1 MIDLSSD
8 TATRPTP
15 AMRQAIATAEVGD
28 EQRGE
33 DPTVNELQRLV
44 AELLG
49 HEAALFAVTGTMCNR
64 LGVAALTR
72 PGESVV
78 IERDAHLLRYESG
91 GPALM
96 SGVVLE
102 QIPGD
107 RGTFTAE
114 QLDAVLTPGSVHIPA
129 TTLVALEQTHN
140 LAGGAVWPIDR
151 YRSVVDLA
159 HARAAK
165 VHVDGARLLNAV
177 IASGVPADTWGGMV
191 DSVWIDFTKGLG
203 APIGAVIAGPASF
216 IARCRRFKHLF
227 GGAMRQAGIAAA
239 GCLHALDHH
248 VERLADD
255 HANAARLAQGLS
267 AGGIVVETPDT
278 NMLYFDPPEG
288 WSGDAFESALEAR
301 GVRMGPAG
309 GRVRAV
315 THLDV
320 SAADVETAVGVIADV
335 VARGPGDGS
344 PGDTAGAD
352 PRGEQ
357 TAG

>member
-15 AMRQAIATAEVGD
+15 AMRQAIAMAEVGD

-33 DPTVNELQRLV
+33 DPTVNELQHRV

-49 HEAALFAVTGTMCNR
+49 QEAALFAVTGTMCNR
-64 LGVAALTR
+64 LAVASLTS
-72 PGESVV
+72 PGDSVI

-102 QIPGD
+102 QVPGE

-114 QLDAVLTPGSVHIPA
+114 QLDAVITPGSVHIP
-129 TTLVALEQTHN
+129 TTSLVALEQTHN
-140 LAGGAVWPIDR
+140 LAGGAVWPLDR
-151 YRSVVDLA
+151 YREVVALA
-159 HARAAK
+159 HERGVK

-177 IASGVPADTWGGMV
+177 VATGVPAGVWGGAV

-203 APIGAVIAGPASF
+203 APIGAVVAGPAPF
-216 IARCRRFKHLF
+216 IKRCRRFKHLF

-239 GCLHALDHH
+239 GCLYALDHN

-255 HANAARLAQGLS
+255 HANASRLADGLT
-267 AGGIVVETPDT
+267 AVGIAAETPDT
-278 NMLYFDPPEG
+278 NMVYFDPPQG
-288 WSGDAFESALEAR
+288 WTIAGFGAAIEAH

-320 SAADVETAVGVIADV
+320 SAEDIETAIEAVQAV
-335 VARGPGDGS
+335 
-344 PGDTAGAD
+344 TGAD
-352 PRGEQ
+352 PGPHQ
-357 TAG
+357 TAR

>member
-33 DPTVNELQRLV
+33 DPTVNELQRRV

-49 HEAALFAVTGTMCNR
+49 QEAALFAVTGTMCNR
-64 LGVAALTR
+64 LGVASLTR
-72 PGESVV
+72 PGDSVI

-102 QIPGD
+102 QIPGQ
-107 RGTFTAE
+107 RGAFTAE
-114 QLDAVLTPGSVHIPA
+114 QLDAVITPGSVHIPA

-140 LAGGAVWPIDR
+140 LAGGAVWPLDQ
-151 YRSVVDLA
+151 YRSVADLA
-159 HARAAK
+159 HTRAVK

-177 IASGVPADTWGGMV
+177 VASGVPAATWGGLV

-203 APIGAVIAGPASF
+203 APIGAVIAGPAPF

-239 GCLHALDHH
+239 GCLYALDHH
-248 VERLADD
+248 VDRLADD
-255 HANAARLAQGLS
+255 HANAARLASGLAA
-267 AGGIVVETPDT
+267 AGMAVESPDT
-278 NMLYFDPPEG
+278 NMVYFDPPDG
-288 WSGDAFESALEAR
+288 WTVEAFEAALESR

-320 SAADVETAVGVIADV
+320 GAADVEAAIEAIADLV
-335 VARGPGDGS
+335 TAGPPGTAGGDPGGVRVAR
-344 PGDTAGAD
+344 
-352 PRGEQ
+352 
-357 TAG
+357 

>member
-8 TATRPTP
+8 TATRPTA
-15 AMRQAIATAEVGD
+15 AMRQAISSAEVGD

-33 DPTVNELQRLV
+33 DPTVNELQRR
-44 AELLG
+44 AADLLG
-49 HEAALFAVTGTMCNR
+49 QEAALFAVTGTMCNR
-64 LGVAALTR
+64 LGVASLTR
-72 PGESVV
+72 PGDSVV

-102 QIPGD
+102 QISGK

-114 QLDAVLTPGSVHIPA
+114 QLDSVLTPGSVHIPA

-140 LAGGAVWPIDR
+140 LAGGAIWPLEG

-159 HARAAK
+159 HARAVK

-177 IASGVPADTWGGMV
+177 VASGVSADTWGGMV

-248 VERLADD
+248 VDRLAED
-255 HANAARLAQGLS
+255 HTNAARLASGL
-267 AGGIVVETPDT
+267 ANTGIAVEAPDT
-278 NMLYFDPPEG
+278 NMVYFDPPDGWTVEG
-288 WSGDAFESALEAR
+288 FEVALEAH

-320 SAADVETAVGVIADV
+320 SATDVETALDVIAGL
-335 VARGPGDGS
+335 VAQGPGAMGGGD
-344 PGDTAGAD
+344 PGGAQVAG
-352 PRGEQ
+352 
-357 TAG
+357 

>member
-15 AMRQAIATAEVGD
+15 AMRDAIASAEVGD

-33 DPTVNELQRLV
+33 DPTVNELQRRV

-49 HEAALFAVTGTMCNR
+49 HEAALFAVTGTFCNR
-64 LGVAALTR
+64 LAVAALTA
-72 PGESVV
+72 PGDSVIIESN
-78 IERDAHLLRYESG
+78 AHLLRYESG

-96 SGVVLE
+96 SGVLLE
-102 QIPGD
+102 QVPGD

-114 QLDAVLTPGSVHIPA
+114 QLDQVITPGSAHISA

-140 LAGGAVWPIDR
+140 LAGGAIWPLDR
-151 YRSVVDLA
+151 YTEVVDLA
-159 HARAAK
+159 HQRAVK

-177 IASGVPADTWGGMV
+177 VASGVPAATWGGMV

-203 APIGAVIAGPASF
+203 APIGAVIAGRAPF

-248 VERLADD
+248 VDRLADD
-255 HANAARLAQGLS
+255 HANATRLAEGLRA
-267 AGGIVVETPDT
+267 AGIQVEAPDT
-278 NMLYFDPPEG
+278 NMVYFDPPAGWTFGDFEAAIEG
-288 WSGDAFESALEAR
+288 E
-301 GVRMGPAG
+301 GVRMGPVG
-309 GRVRAV
+309 RRVRAV

-320 SAADVETAVGVIADV
+320 DAAGIETAIEV
-335 VARGPGDGS
+335 VAAVVAGGP
-344 PGDTAGAD
+344 PTAGGD
-352 PRGEQ
+352 PGAGE
-357 TAG
+357 AAR

>member
-15 AMRQAIATAEVGD
+15 AMREAIASAEVGD

-33 DPTVNELQRLV
+33 DPTVNELQRRV

-49 HEAALFAVTGTMCNR
+49 QDDALFAVTGTFCNR
-64 LGVAALTR
+64 LAVASLTA

-78 IERDAHLLRYESG
+78 IERNAHLLRYESG

-102 QIPGD
+102 QVPGE

-114 QLDAVLTPGSVHIPA
+114 QLAAVLTPGTVHIPA

-140 LAGGAVWPIDR
+140 LAGGAVWPLDR
-151 YRSVVDLA
+151 YRSVVELA
-159 HARAAK
+159 HERGVK

-177 IASGVPADTWGGMV
+177 VASGVSAHTWGAMV
-191 DSVWIDFTKGLG
+191 DSIWIDFTKGLG
-203 APIGAVIAGPASF
+203 APIGAVIAGPVPF

-248 VERLADD
+248 VDRLADD
-255 HANAARLAQGLS
+255 HANARRLAEGLAA
-267 AGGIVVETPDT
+267 AGIAVDVPDT
-278 NMLYFDPPEG
+278 NMVYFDPPDGWTIESFGAAIEG
-288 WSGDAFESALEAR
+288 R

-320 SAADVETAVGVIADV
+320 TAAQIETAIEVVTSLVAAGPDNGGGGDPGGVQ
-335 VARGPGDGS
+335 VAR
-344 PGDTAGAD
+344 
-352 PRGEQ
+352 
-357 TAG
+357 

>member
-15 AMRQAIATAEVGD
+15 AMREAIASAEVGD

-33 DPTVNELQRLV
+33 DPTVNELQRRV

-49 HEAALFAVTGTMCNR
+49 QDDALFAVTGTFCNR
-64 LGVAALTR
+64 LAVASLTA

-78 IERDAHLLRYESG
+78 IEHDAHLLRYESG

-102 QIPGD
+102 QVPGE

-114 QLDAVLTPGSVHIPA
+114 QLAAVLTPGTVHIPA

-140 LAGGAVWPIDR
+140 LAGGALWPLDR
-151 YRSVVDLA
+151 YRSVVELA
-159 HARAAK
+159 HERGVK

-177 IASGVPADTWGGMV
+177 VASGVAARTWGAMV
-191 DSVWIDFTKGLG
+191 DSIWIDFTKGLG
-203 APIGAVIAGPASF
+203 APIGAVIAGPAPF

-248 VERLADD
+248 VDRLADD
-255 HANAARLAQGLS
+255 HANARRLAEGLAA
-267 AGGIVVETPDT
+267 AGIAVEVPDT
-278 NMLYFDPPEG
+278 NMVYFDPPPG
-288 WSGDAFESALEAR
+288 WTIGAFGSAMER
-301 GVRMGPAG
+301 NGVRMGPAG

-320 SAADVETAVGVIADV
+320 TAAQIETAVEVVTALVAEGPEHGGGGDPGGVQ
-335 VARGPGDGS
+335 VAG
-344 PGDTAGAD
+344 
-352 PRGEQ
+352 
-357 TAG
+357 

>member
-1 MIDLSSD
+1 
-8 TATRPTP
+8 
-15 AMRQAIATAEVGD
+15 VGD

-33 DPTVNELQRLV
+33 DPTVNELHRRV

-49 HEAALFAVTGTMCNR
+49 QEAALFAVTGTMCNR
-64 LGVAALTR
+64 LGVAALTA
-72 PGESVV
+72 PGDAVV
-78 IERDAHLLRYESG
+78 IEADAHLLRYESG

-96 SGVVLE
+96 SGVLLE
-102 QIPGD
+102 QIRGD
-107 RGTFTAE
+107 RGTFTAD

-140 LAGGAVWPIDR
+140 LAGGAVWPLDR
-151 YRSVVDLA
+151 YTEVVDLA
-159 HARAAK
+159 HQRAVK

-177 IASGVPADTWGGMV
+177 VASGVPASSWGGQV

-203 APIGAVIAGPASF
+203 APIGAVIAGPAPF

-248 VERLADD
+248 VDRLADD
-255 HANAARLAQGLS
+255 HANAARLAEGLRA
-267 AGGIVVETPDT
+267 AGLAVETPDT
-278 NMLYFDPPEG
+278 NMVYFDPPPG
-288 WSGDAFESALEAR
+288 FTVGAFTSAIEAE

-320 SAADVETAVGVIADV
+320 DGAGIESAIDAVGRI
-335 VARGPGDGS
+335 VAAGPV
-344 PGDTAGAD
+344 
-352 PRGEQ
+352 E
-357 TAG
+357 

>member
-8 TATRPTP
+8 TATRPTR
-15 AMRQAIATAEVGD
+15 AMREAIASADVGD

-33 DPTVNELQRLV
+33 DPTVNELQRRV
-44 AELLG
+44 ADLLG
-49 HEAALFAVTGTMCNR
+49 QDDALFAVTGTFCNR
-64 LGVAALTR
+64 LAVASLTA
-72 PGESVV
+72 PGDSVI

-102 QIPGD
+102 QVPGE

-114 QLDAVLTPGSVHIPA
+114 QLDAVITAGTVHVPA

-140 LAGGAVWPIDR
+140 LAGGTVWPLDR
-151 YRSVVDLA
+151 YRAVVDLA
-159 HARAAK
+159 HERGVK

-177 IASGVPADTWGGMV
+177 VASGVAARTWGAMV

-203 APIGAVIAGPASF
+203 APIGAVIAGPAPF

-248 VERLADD
+248 VDRLADD
-255 HANAARLAQGLS
+255 HANARRLAEGLAD
-267 AGGIVVETPDT
+267 AGIGAERPDT
-278 NMLYFDPPEG
+278 NMVYFDPPSG
-288 WSGDAFESALEAR
+288 WTVETFGSAIER
-301 GVRMGPAG
+301 HGVRMGPAG

-320 SAADVETAVGVIADV
+320 TAAQIGTAVEA
-335 VARGPGDGS
+335 VASLVAGGPGQGGG
-344 PGDTAGAD
+344 GD
-352 PRGEQ
+352 P
-357 TAG
+357 

>member
-15 AMRQAIATAEVGD
+15 AMREAIASAEVGD

-33 DPTVNELQRLV
+33 DPTVNELQRRV

-49 HEAALFAVTGTMCNR
+49 QDDALFAVTGTFCNR
-64 LGVAALTR
+64 LAVASLTA

-102 QIPGD
+102 QVPGE

-114 QLDAVLTPGSVHIPA
+114 QLAAVLTPGTVHIPA

-140 LAGGAVWPIDR
+140 LAGGAVWPLDR
-151 YRSVVDLA
+151 YRSVVELA
-159 HARAAK
+159 HERGVK

-177 IASGVPADTWGGMV
+177 VASGVAAHTWGAMV
-191 DSVWIDFTKGLG
+191 DSIWIDFTKGLG
-203 APIGAVIAGPASF
+203 APIGAVIAGPAPF

-248 VERLADD
+248 VDRLADD
-255 HANAARLAQGLS
+255 HANARRLAEGLAA
-267 AGGIVVETPDT
+267 AGIAVDVPDT
-278 NMLYFDPPEG
+278 NMVYFDPPHGWTIETFGAAIEG
-288 WSGDAFESALEAR
+288 G

-320 SAADVETAVGVIADV
+320 TAAQIETAIEVVTSLVAAGPEDGGGGDPGGVQ
-335 VARGPGDGS
+335 VAR
-344 PGDTAGAD
+344 
-352 PRGEQ
+352 
-357 TAG
+357 